1 MKHEIESFLHELQ
14 KLAGPIGTLKIT
26 QTIIDK
32 GNPDANKSIIA
43 FAALFGID
51 FATMEKGGANGETL
65 QGKFQC
71 SGATCKIKFYRTKT
85 RGDNRLSISGLKKH
99 AKAGDIIALKRDLIT
114 GAIVINATKETGVSN
129 G

>member
-1 MKHEIESFLHELQ
+1 MKHEIESFLNELQ

-51 FATMEKGGANGETL
+51 FAAMEKGGANGETL

-71 SGATCKIKFYRTKT
+71 SGETCKIKFYKTKT

-99 AKAGDIIALKRDLIT
+99 AKAGDVIAMRRCAIT
-114 GAIVINATKETGVSN
+114 GALIINATKETQSE
-129 G
+129 